1 MSESKFI
8 ESLRGRIRKE
18 PGSRLFLTLAEE
30 LIKRGMDDE
39 AAEELER
46 GLAVSPD
53 FAGAHLTLAKLY
65 FKKREFNKA
74 LSEYEE
80 AKRIFPSSL
89 TALRG
94 MAAVHRDSGDAESAA
109 NIYREVLLIDPFD
122 QYASEFLESYI
133 PKAEPACID
142 EPEVVEASDFE
153 TTEKPVYDVIDQS
166 EQYRA
171 EKKAETIGRLNS
183 LLNGI
188 KKAFAFSEAGDRGP
202 LSDTRGA

>member
-8 ESLRGRIRKE
+8 ESLKDRIRKE

-30 LIKRGMDDE
+30 LIKRDMDDE
-39 AAEELER
+39 AVKELER

-65 FKKREFNKA
+65 FKKREFSQA
-74 LSEYEE
+74 LSEYQE

-94 MAAVHRDSGDAESAA
+94 MAAVYRDSGDVESAA
-109 NIYREVLLIDPFD
+109 DVYREVLLIDPFD
-122 QYASEFLESYI
+122 RYASEFLESYI
-133 PKAEPACID
+133 PQKEPVCID
-142 EPEVVEASDFE
+142 EPEVVEAADFE
-153 TTEKPVYDVIDQS
+153 ATEKPVYDVIDQS

-183 LLNGI
+183 LRNGI
-188 KKAFAFSEAGDRGP
+188 KKAFAFNEAGDSGA
-202 LSDTRGA
+202 LSNTRGA